1 MPLQLGNNLMLKK
14 RDLPICEVI
23 PGITFDL
30 DRIKDEISKIKE
42 SWTDIYEANPGI
54 TNLHEGSFVEN
65 AYENLKEIPLMTLSE
80 EQMQNAN
87 DYTIEDL
94 GTSIRDRI
102 RNKKAKGDNLPPA
115 ANEMLWDVP
124 TKEARDTYFM
134 DILYNKFKADACRAR
149 LHYLAPGKSLAPHID
164 YDPSYGV
171 RVVCPIQ
178 GTEETIN
185 YFWVKGE
192 EQQYN
197 LPADG
202 RVWFLNTGFKHS
214 VVNNGSE
221 PRIALLLTLKTQE
234 DIECLA
240 LK

>member
-1 MPLQLGNNLMLKK
+1 MLKK
-14 RDLPICEVI
+14 RDLPICVEI
-23 PGITFDL
+23 PNIKFD
-30 DRIKDEISKIKE
+30 IEKIKLE
-42 SWTDIYEANPGI
+42 IDKIKNNWTDIYEANPGI
-54 TNLHEGSFVEN
+54 TNLHEGSFVQN

-80 EQMQNAN
+80 DQMKLAN
-87 DYTIEDL
+87 EYTVEDL
-94 GTSIRDRI
+94 GSSVRDRI
-102 RNKKAKGDNLPPA
+102 RNKKAKGANLPPA

-124 TKEARDTYFM
+124 TDVARDTYFM
-134 DILYNKFKADACRAR
+134 DILYNKFQSETCRAR

-178 GTEETIN
+178 GTEHTTN
-185 YFWVKGE
+185 HFWVNGE
-192 EQQYN
+192 EQTYN

-214 VVNNGSE
+214 VVNNGTE
-221 PRIALLLTLKTQE
+221 PRIALLLTLKSQE

>member
-1 MPLQLGNNLMLKK
+1 MLKK
-14 RDLPICEVI
+14 RDLPICVPI
-23 PGITFDL
+23 PNVRFD
-30 DRIKDEISKIKE
+30 IEKIKSCLVGME
-42 SWTDIYEANPGI
+42 EQWTDIYEANPGI

-80 EQMQNAN
+80 ELMKNAN
-87 DYTIEDL
+87 NYTVEDL
-94 GTSIRDRI
+94 GSSLRDRL

-124 TKEARDTYFM
+124 TKYARDTYFEE
-134 DILYNKFKADACRAR
+134 ILYDKFQADTCRAR
-149 LHYLAPGKSLAPHID
+149 LHFLAPGKSLAPHID

-178 GTEETIN
+178 GTEETTN
-185 YFWVKGE
+185 YFWVRGE
-192 EQQYN
+192 VQEYN

-202 RVWFLNTGFKHS
+202 RVWFLNTGFKHA
-214 VVNNGSE
+214 VVNNGTE

-234 DIECLA
+234 DIECLK
-240 LK
+240 LM